1 MVWESCLQPCLQRTL
16 LYKYSAFI
24 HSSTIFNKP
33 AILNDLRN
41 IYKSKICLNY
51 YCLTLSAT
59 AVAVSGFVNFL
70 TQLFFFWMFLDIS
83 GQIAVRSLTIL
94 KLKGVELLN
103 NDYKI
108 NKENFALAIYYD
120 IISISTCLKTRNSNQ
135 VNFGFCVY
143 VEKL

>member
-1 MVWESCLQPCLQRTL
+1 MKTSDTATYRGFESHPLRHSNSCVRFFSLPDAAIFL
-16 LYKYSAFI
+16 L
-24 HSSTIFNKP
+24 
-33 AILNDLRN
+33 D
-41 IYKSKICLNY
+41 
-51 YCLTLSAT
+51 
-59 AVAVSGFVNFL
+59 VSRYIRSN
-70 TQLFFFWMFLDIS
+70 S
-83 GQIAVRSLTIL
+83 GQRSLTIL